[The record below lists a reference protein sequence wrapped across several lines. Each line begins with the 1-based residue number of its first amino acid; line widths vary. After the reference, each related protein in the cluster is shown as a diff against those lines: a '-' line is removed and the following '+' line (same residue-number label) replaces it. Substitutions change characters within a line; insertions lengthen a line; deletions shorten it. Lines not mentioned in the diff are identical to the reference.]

1 MLLLFCRLQELHLT
15 ECESMRDRDLLEG
28 IGSLHGLTSLTLS
41 DGWNLTTEA
50 LARFFHRPT
59 MTSIEFLFLAECR
72 NVDDEVLKV
81 IAERCNK

>member
-15 ECESMRDRDLLEG
+15 QCLSMTDRDLLEG
-28 IGSLHGLTSLTLS
+28 IGSLHGLTCLFLI
-41 DGWNLTTEA
+41 DGWNLTTQA

>member
-15 ECESMRDRDLLEG
+15 QCLSMTDRDLLEG
-28 IGSLHGLTSLTLS
+28 IGSLHGLTSLTLTE
-41 DGWNLTTEA
+41 GWNLTTQA
-50 LARFFHRPT
+50 LARFFHRPS
-59 MTSIEFLFLAECR
+59 MTSIVYLLLAECW